1 MYMRKIKSGVPGLD
15 EILDGGLNEFSTT
28 TVIGCAGAG
37 KTTFALQFIKKGLE
51 TGSEGIFITLDE
63 NKEQIIKEAVAM
75 GWGEILDYLDEEKLV
90 FIDATGKEFTNFIK
104 KELPDF
110 VATWRG
116 AGARIAIDPLT
127 PVIWASKDLYE
138 QRELL
143 SFLMKETRKIGTVL
157 CTLEEHGPAGNL
169 TGVETVLPMYLAD
182 CVIHLR
188 YRPLEVKP
196 YRALKVIK
204 YRSSRHSENAHP
216 YRFIKNIGLVL
227 LRSTGETFP
236 GGRLP
241 ETIRMEI
248 IRELGALQKEK
259 QTKLM
264 KLLDALTMK
273 DIEGIELNIL
283 IERLKE
289 YFE

>member
-1 MYMRKIKSGVPGLD
+1 MRKIKSGVPGLD

-51 TGSEGIFITLDE
+51 TGTEGIFITLDE

-75 GWGEILDYLDEEKLV
+75 GWGEILDFLDEEKLV

-116 AGARIAIDPLT
+116 VGARIAIDPLT
-127 PVIWASKDLYE
+127 PVIWATKDLYE

-169 TGVETVLPMYLAD
+169 TGAETVLPMYLAD

-196 YRALKVIK
+196 YRTLKVIK
-204 YRSSRHSENAHP
+204 YRSSRHSENAHH
-216 YRFIKNIGLVL
+216 YRFLKNIGLVVIH
-227 LRSTGETFP
+227 STGETFP
-236 GGRLP
+236 GGKLP
-241 ETIRMEI
+241 EPMRVEI
-248 IRELGALQKEK
+248 LRELGTLPKEK
-259 QTKLM
+259 HGKLV
-264 KLLDALTMK
+264 KLLDSLTMK

-283 IERLKE
+283 IERLRE

>member
-1 MYMRKIKSGVPGLD
+1 MRKIKSGVPGLD

-51 TGSEGIFITLDE
+51 TGTEGIFITLDE

-127 PVIWASKDLYE
+127 PVIWATKDLYE

-169 TGVETVLPMYLAD
+169 TGAETVLPMYLAD

-196 YRALKVIK
+196 YRTLKVIK
-204 YRSSRHSENAHP
+204 YRSSRHSENAHH
-216 YRFIKNIGLVL
+216 YRFIKNIGLVV
-227 LRSTGETFP
+227 LRNTGENILS
-236 GGRLP
+236 GKLP
-241 ETIRMEI
+241 ESTRMEI
-248 IRELGALQKEK
+248 IRELGVLPKEK
-259 QTKLM
+259 QAKLA

-273 DIEGIELNIL
+273 DIEGIELGVF

>member
-1 MYMRKIKSGVPGLD
+1 MRKIKSGVPGLD

-28 TVIGCAGAG
+28 VVIGCAGAG
-37 KTTFALQFIKKGLE
+37 KTTFALQFVKKGLE
-51 TGSEGIFITLDE
+51 TGSEAIFITLDE

-90 FIDATGKEFTNFIK
+90 FIDASGKEFTNFIR

-110 VATWRG
+110 VATWKG

-127 PVIWASKDLYE
+127 PVIWVTKELYE

-157 CTLEEHGPAGNL
+157 CTLEEHGPGGNL
-169 TGVETVLPMYLAD
+169 TGSETVLPMYLAD

-196 YRALKVIK
+196 YRTLKVIK
-204 YRSSRHSENAHP
+204 YRSSRHSENAHH
-216 YRFIKNIGLVL
+216 YRFIRNIGLVV
-227 LRSTGETFP
+227 LRNSEEIFP
-236 GGRLP
+236 GTKIP
-241 ETIRMEI
+241 EKLKIEI
-248 IRELGALQKEK
+248 LKEMGPLSKDK
-259 QTKLM
+259 QLKLSQI
-264 KLLDALTMK
+264 LENLTMK
-273 DIEGIELNIL
+273 DIDGIELGEL
-283 IERLKE
+283 VERLKE
-289 YFE
+289 YFV

>member
-1 MYMRKIKSGVPGLD
+1 MRKIKSGIPGLD

-51 TGSEGIFITLDE
+51 TGSESIFITLDE

-90 FIDATGKEFTNFIK
+90 FIDATGKDFTNFIK

-127 PVIWASKDLYE
+127 PVIWAIKDLYE

-143 SFLMKETRKIGTVL
+143 GFLMKETRKIGTVL

-169 TGVETVLPMYLAD
+169 TGPETVLPMYLAD

-196 YRALKVIK
+196 YRTLKVIK
-204 YRSSRHSENAHP
+204 YRSSRHSESAHP
-216 YRFIKNIGLVL
+216 YRFIKNIGLVVV
-227 LRSTGETFP
+227 RSTSESFP
-236 GGRLP
+236 AGKIP
-241 ETIRMEI
+241 ESMKMEI
-248 IRELGALQKEK
+248 LQKLGTLPKEK
-259 QTKLM
+259 QVKIV
-264 KLLDALTMK
+264 KLLDALTMR

>member
-1 MYMRKIKSGVPGLD
+1 MRKIKSGVPGLD
-15 EILDGGLNEFSTT
+15 LILDGGLNEFSTT

-90 FIDATGKEFTNFIK
+90 FIDASGKEFTTFIK

-110 VATWRG
+110 VSTWKG

-127 PVIWASKDLYE
+127 PVIWVTKDLYD
-138 QRELL
+138 QRELIGM
-143 SFLMKETRKIGTVL
+143 LMKETRKIGTVL

-169 TGVETVLPMYLAD
+169 TGPETVLPMYLAD

-196 YRALKVIK
+196 YRTLKVIK
-204 YRSSRHSENAHP
+204 YRSSRHSENAHN
-216 YRFIKNIGLVL
+216 YRFIKNVGLVVL
-227 LRSTGETFP
+227 HNSSEIYPSVPITPALKTD
-236 GGRLP
+236 
-241 ETIRMEI
+241 I
-248 IRELGALQKEK
+248 IREIGALPKEK
-259 QTKLM
+259 EVKLERI
-264 KLLDALTMK
+264 LSGLTMK
-273 DIEGIELNIL
+273 DLEGIEVPEL

-289 YFE
+289 YLM